1 MRCDILGPLFVR
13 CRTCNRIH
21 KGKRHFACSKCE
33 KTFSQS
39 LLFIV
44 YCLLCI
50 LVSLIAIAIIFGKF
64 KRIVAHTLSLRNY
77 WSEILWIPPPCL
89 LACSLG
95 FALLKVLFHEF
106 DHGSLRISVSLV
118 ISNNLLFNFP
128 ADWPPHPRPT
138 W

>member
-1 MRCDILGPLFVR
+1 M
-13 CRTCNRIH
+13 
-21 KGKRHFACSKCE
+21 K
-33 KTFSQS
+33 
-39 LLFIV
+39 LL

-64 KRIVAHTLSLRNY
+64 KRIVAQMHTPYL
-77 WSEILWIPPPCL
+77 SEITGQRYYGFLR

-95 FALLKVLFHEF
+95 FALLKVLLHEF
-106 DHGSLRISVSLV
+106 DHGSISISVSLV